1 MQNSEEIKEQNEAQ
15 VDCVESGS
23 EKVEVDLAVELE
35 KERAQ
40 RIATENK
47 LYCMQLL
54 EKNALPREL
63 CDYLT
68 ANSES
73 ETQKRVNE
81 VSEIIK
87 RTVNEQIKSR
97 LATINTPSQGKTTM
111 SKSQFRTLSLAERQK
126 LYITDKELYKQLSK
140 I

>member
-1 MQNSEEIKEQNEAQ
+1 MQQNEAIEQEQIEAQ
-15 VDCVESGS
+15 VGEAEVGS
-23 EKVEVDLAVELE
+23 EKVEIDLALELE
-35 KERAQ
+35 RERAQ
-40 RIATENK
+40 RKATENK
-47 LYCMQLL
+47 LYCMHLL
-54 EKNALPREL
+54 EKSALPREL

-68 ANSES
+68 GNSES

-111 SKSQFRTLSLAERQK
+111 SKSQFRALSLAERQK
-126 LYITDKELYKQLSK
+126 LYRMDKELYNQLSK
-140 I
+140 